1 MTENQLS
8 LFKKITELRLLGMN
22 FQQISDELNKLQIPP
37 TRGKVGEFNNRKVWS
52 NYMKIGRNLNKNDI
66 YHPPDLDDVD
76 IEWE

>member
-1 MTENQLS
+1 MILLRIIVS
-8 LFKKITELRLLGMN
+8 VVVLFLFSCNDNI
-22 FQQISDELNKLQIPP
+22 
-37 TRGKVGEFNNRKVWS
+37 FNNRKVWS